1 VNVTSIF
8 LGLILVLNITLAG
21 IVVFKERRDAGTT
34 WAWLLVLS
42 FIPVLGFVLYVLF
55 GGLHMRK
62 RRLFQWEALN
72 RAGYTRTMKS
82 QLEEMRTGRFPFRN
96 AVAARHRDMILMQLA
111 NNQAVYT
118 EDNEIEI
125 ITDGEA
131 KFARLF
137 EDIRN
142 AKHYIHLQYYI
153 IRNDALGK
161 RLIDLLTEK
170 AREGVQVRV
179 LYDSLGSRTLTKR
192 FFREFREAGGQAEA
206 FFPSRLHFI
215 NLRINYRNH
224 RKLVVIDGVIGYVG
238 GFNVGDEYLG
248 LHKRFG
254 YWRDT
259 HLRVRGSAV
268 YALQTRFILDW
279 NQASQTHDIEYSPE
293 LYPEVAPVGETGV
306 QIVTSGPASRYE
318 HIKNGYLKMIA
329 SARRSIHIQ
338 TPYFIPD
345 HSVLDALRVAS
356 LSGVDVQIMIPNKP
370 DHPFVHWASLSYV
383 GEVLKAGAKVY
394 LYRKGFLHAKM
405 IVVDGQIASVGTA
418 NLDMRSFRLNF
429 EVNAFL
435 YHRETARRLN
445 RIFMDDLKD
454 CEPLTMDIYDRR
466 PLSVRFK
473 ESVSRLL
480 SPIL

>member
-1 VNVTSIF
+1 M
-8 LGLILVLNITLAG
+8 LVLNITLAG
-21 IVVFKERRDAGTT
+21 IVVFKERRDAGST

-42 FIPVLGFVLYVLF
+42 FIPVLGFVLYALL
-55 GGLHMRK
+55 GGLHFRE
-62 RRLFQWEALN
+62 RRLFQWQHLN
-72 RAGYTRTMKS
+72 RAGYSQSLKS
-82 QLEEMRTGRFPFRN
+82 QLEQMRSGRFSFRN
-96 AVAARHRDMILMQLA
+96 AAAARNQDMILMHLS

-118 EDNEIEI
+118 EDNDIEV

-137 EDIRN
+137 EDIRR
-142 AKHYIHLQYYI
+142 AEHYIHLQYYI
-153 IRNDALGK
+153 FRNDMLGR
-161 RLIDLLTEK
+161 RLIELLTQK

-179 LYDSLGSRTLTKR
+179 LYDQLGSRTLTKR
-192 FFREFREAGGQAEA
+192 FFREFRHAGGQAEA
-206 FFPSRLHFI
+206 FFPSRLRFI

-224 RKLVVIDGVIGYVG
+224 RKLVIIDGEIGYVG

-248 LHKRFG
+248 LNKHFG

-279 NQASQTHDIEYSPE
+279 NQASRTHDIVYSPN
-293 LYPEVAPVGETGV
+293 LYPEVAPAGEIGV
-306 QIVTSGPASRYE
+306 QIVTSGPASRFE
-318 HIKNGYLKMIA
+318 HIKNGFLKMIA
-329 SARRSIHIQ
+329 SARRSIYIQ

-345 HSVLDALRVAS
+345 DSVLDALRVAS
-356 LSGVDVQIMIPNKP
+356 LSGVKVHIMIPDKP
-370 DHPFVHWASLSYV
+370 DHLFVHWATLSYI
-383 GEVLKAGAKVY
+383 GEVLKTGANVY

-405 IVVDGQIASVGTA
+405 IVIDEEIASVGTA

-435 YHRETARRLN
+435 YHGDLAKRLT
-445 RIFMDDLKD
+445 RIFMEDLQD
-454 CEPLTMDIYDRR
+454 SEQLTQEMYEQR
-466 PLSVRFK
+466 PLSVRLK